1 MLRFFKIILML
12 CCIGFTDAV
21 FPEAMPM
28 TRNDCLIVTSNNFNS
43 MKGTQG
49 QNTFC
54 NYRGKIVMK
63 NKVNGIANPCSPKQ
77 QLIRDAVATIIN
89 FWTGDPSMTEQIK
102 ALWDLRGAQI
112 PTQPNPETGVRA
124 IIRRSNSIQ
133 TGLDCFIAYNI
144 RALTAGAASLPQV
157 LTPPAHI
164 GSAKPVSNISCS
176 WLPSGTLTVTWTKD
190 PSTIGNDKARL
201 WIVSRTAGAVHKQL
215 LGVAGAAAET
225 IAVTQFSGKNGVITD
240 FANILGTDLYLQM
253 DVVRNDTGDFS
264 APSNTIVSQVA

>member
-1 MLRFFKIILML
+1 MLRFFKIVLML

-21 FPEAMPM
+21 FPEALPAS
-28 TRNDCLIVTSNNFNS
+28 REDCLIVTSNNFNS

-77 QLIRDAVATIIN
+77 QLIRDAVGTLIN
-89 FWTGDPSMTEQIK
+89 YWCTDVACTEQIK
-102 ALWDLRGAQI
+102 SLWDLVGAEV

-133 TGLDCFIAYNI
+133 TGLDAFIAFNI

-157 LTPPAHI
+157 LIPPAHI
-164 GSAKPVSNISCS
+164 GTAHPVSGIAVA
-176 WLPSGTLTVTWTKD
+176 WGLPGAGTVTWTKD
-190 PSTIGNDKARL
+190 PATIGNDKARI
-201 WIVSRTAGAVHKQL
+201 WVVSRTAGKVHKQL
-215 LGVAGAAAET
+215 LAVAGAAAET
-225 IAVTQFSGKNGVITD
+225 VAISTFSGKNGVITD
-240 FANILGTDLYLQM
+240 FANIIGTDLYVQM
-253 DVVRNDTGDFS
+253 DVVRNDTGDYS
-264 APSNTIVSQVA
+264 APSNTIVTTVA